1 MDNNDLKMLNKKKRE
16 WKKYE
21 EEFSTDIVD
30 KINKRLGF
38 SVEQSQGGTG
48 ITMWILIIVFV
59 VCIVVDIAS
68 RRGLLGFVF
77 YIFAG

>member
-1 MDNNDLKMLNKKKRE
+1 MDNNDLKMLNKKERE

-21 EEFSTDIVD
+21 EEFSTNIVD

-59 VCIVVDIAS
+59 VCIVVAAP
-68 RRGLLGFVF
+68 
-77 YIFAG
+77 YIG

>member
-1 MDNNDLKMLNKKKRE
+1 MDNNDLKMLNKKERE

-59 VCIVVDIAS
+59 VCIVVTAP
-68 RRGLLGFVF
+68 
-77 YIFAG
+77 YIG

>member
-59 VCIVVDIAS
+59 VCIVVAAP
-68 RRGLLGFVF
+68 
-77 YIFAG
+77 YIG

>member
-59 VCIVVDIAS
+59 VCIVVAAP
-68 RRGLLGFVF
+68 
-77 YIFAG
+77 YI